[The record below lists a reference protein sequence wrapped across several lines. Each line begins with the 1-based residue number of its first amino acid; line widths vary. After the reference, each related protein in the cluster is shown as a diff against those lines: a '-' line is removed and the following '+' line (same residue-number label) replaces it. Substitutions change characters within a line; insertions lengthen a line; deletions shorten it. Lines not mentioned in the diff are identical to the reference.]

1 MKMMKKNKNFS
12 ATDGYKSIHN
22 FLLLFHVKQHELMK
36 SFSTD
41 HNFKRLFL
49 PKKED
54 KWKTLRIDKTPGLEM
69 ISMYSKVQLPPG
81 L

>member
-22 FLLLFHVKQHELMK
+22 FLLLVHVKQHELMK

-41 HNFKRLFL
+41 HKDYFY
-49 PKKED
+49 PKK
-54 KWKTLRIDKTPGLEM
+54 KTNGRH
-69 ISMYSKVQLPPG
+69 
-81 L
+81 